1 MDDTGHINATT
12 EDQDGSVLA
21 DFFDEEEGWTRIPEI
36 SLPEIEPIQVQIP
49 VNYYVSEATF
59 RRWMKN
65 GLIPA
70 RAKRV
75 VGGLLHDCPP

>member
-1 MDDTGHINATT
+1 MKDTRRISVISEG
-12 EDQDGSVLA
+12 QDSLVLPVP
-21 DFFDEEEGWTRIPEI
+21 FDEEDGWIRIPEI

-59 RRWMKN
+59 RRWTKR

-70 RAKRV
+70 HARRV
-75 VGGLLHDCPP
+75 GIGLFHDCPP